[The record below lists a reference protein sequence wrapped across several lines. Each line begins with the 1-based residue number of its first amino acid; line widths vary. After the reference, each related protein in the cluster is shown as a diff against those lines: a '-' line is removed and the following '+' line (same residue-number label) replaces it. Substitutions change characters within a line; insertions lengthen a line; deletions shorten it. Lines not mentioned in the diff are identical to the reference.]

1 MSEIYKTIA
10 AFMWIA
16 LCIYFFVT
24 TRKIN
29 KRLSAIVK
37 KFEDEVSE

>member
-1 MSEIYKTIA
+1 MNEIYETIA

-24 TRKIN
+24 MRKAN

-37 KFEDEVSE
+37 KLEDEVSE